1 MRAFLLEVVV
11 RSRIHRFLA
20 AAAVLVWST
29 APDAQRA
36 STTEPVQLPVRRVVL
51 YKSGVGFF
59 EHLGNVTGNAD
70 IAIQFTSG
78 QLDDALKSLTALDL
92 DRGSVS
98 AISYTSVA
106 PIDQQLA
113 ALRLPLGQ
121 DPDTTQLYRALRG
134 TRVEVRSKNGTMT
147 GRLLGV
153 ERRDR
158 RREGGTT
165 EPIDV
170 ITTVGDDGAVRSVPI
185 ENDVSVRVDERDAR
199 GDLSRY
205 LSVIAAGR
213 GQDVRRMVISAAG
226 AGTRR
231 LLVSYISEVPVWK
244 STYRLVMPDAGTE
257 RPLLQGWAIVD
268 NTVGED
274 WTNVDLSLVAG
285 APQSFIQQI
294 SQPFYARRTVVP
306 LPTTVQR
313 TPQTHEATLQA
324 GPESRAEAVIVAG
337 STPVARSAG
346 AGRGAGLGVAGGVV
360 GGLPQP
366 AAAAPPADVA
376 AARQLLAPNTE
387 AQDLGD
393 LFEYKLAQPVTIR
406 KNQSALVPILS
417 GPVEAERLS
426 LWRGA
431 PGNGRPLRA
440 VWLTNSTAFTLDG
453 GALSVIDA
461 NAFAGEGLID
471 PLKPGEKRLVSY
483 GTDLALTVSARL
495 GESSGRFTRVTA
507 RDGVIIA
514 QQEERNQWVYLVR
527 NEDTN
532 GRTLIVEHGIRPGWT
547 LAPTPAA
554 AETTASTARYRV
566 PVAAKGEAT
575 LTINERRVNDTRYSI
590 DQVDDRVVATITQR
604 GIAPEALRQALQP
617 VLDKR
622 AEASAADRQVA
633 DLNGQITTIGQDQQR
648 VRENMQV
655 LKGSAEEKAL
665 LKRYTMQLT
674 EQEDRLASLRKALTD
689 ATLRRDTRRAE
700 LAQLI
705 QQLTFTLD
713 APGV

>member
-1 MRAFLLEVVV
+1 V
-11 RSRIHRFLA
+11 RSRICRFLFLIVVVA
-20 AAAVLVWST
+20 WSA
-29 APDAQRA
+29 APDAQRP

-59 EHLGNVTGNAD
+59 EHLGNVTGTAD

-92 DRGSVS
+92 DRGTVS
-98 AISYTSVA
+98 AISYNSVA

-113 ALRLPLGQ
+113 ALRLPLGE

-134 TRVEVRSKNGTMT
+134 TRVEVRSKNGTT
-147 GRLLGV
+147 VGRLLGV

-158 RREGGTT
+158 RRESGST
-165 EPIDV
+165 EPLDV
-170 ITTVGDDGAVRSVPI
+170 ITIVGDDGAVRSVAI
-185 ENDVSVRVDERDAR
+185 ESDVRVRIDERDAR

-205 LSVIAAGR
+205 LSVIASGR
-213 GQDVRRMVISAAG
+213 AQDVRRMVISAAG
-226 AGTRR
+226 TGTRR

-244 STYRLVMPDAGTE
+244 STYRLVLPDGDSD

-294 SQPFYARRTVVP
+294 SQPFYVRRPVVP

-324 GPESRAEAVIVAG
+324 APESKAEAITVTGNA
-337 STPVARSAG
+337 PVAQA
-346 AGRGAGLGVAGGVV
+346 AGRGGGVGGGVAGGLV
-360 GGLPQP
+360 GGLPEAP
-366 AAAAPPADVA
+366 AAARAADVL
-376 AARQLLAPNTE
+376 AARQLVTSNAS
-387 AQDLGD
+387 AQELGD

-417 GPVEAERLS
+417 GPVDAERLS

-440 VWLTNSTAFTLDG
+440 VWLTNATQFTLDG
-453 GALSVIDA
+453 GSLSVIDA

-471 PLKPGEKRLVSY
+471 PLRPGEKRIVSY
-483 GTDLALTVSARL
+483 GTDLALTVTARL
-495 GESSGRFTRVTA
+495 DESSGRYTRVTA

-514 QQEERNQWVYLVR
+514 QQEERNQWVYRVR
-527 NEDTN
+527 NEDTSA
-532 GRTLIVEHGIRPGWT
+532 RTLIVEHSIRPGWT
-547 LAPTPAA
+547 LAPAPAA
-554 AETTASTARYRV
+554 AETTATAARYRV

-575 LTINERRVNDTRYSI
+575 LTISERRVNDTRYSI
-590 DQVDDRVVATITQR
+590 DQVDDRLVTTITQR
-604 GIAPEALRQALQP
+604 GIAPDALRRALQP

-622 AEASAADRQVA
+622 AEVAGADRQVA

-655 LKGSAEEKAL
+655 LRGSAEEKAL
-665 LKRYTMQLT
+665 VKRYTTQLT
-674 EQEDRLASLRKALTD
+674 EQEDRLATLRKELTD
-689 ATLRRDTRRAE
+689 ATIRRDTRRAE
-700 LAQLI
+700 LTQLI
-705 QQLTFTLD
+705 QQLTFVLD

>member
-1 MRAFLLEVVV
+1 M
-11 RSRIHRFLA
+11 RSRICRFFALIVVVA
-20 AAAVLVWST
+20 WSA
-29 APDAQRA
+29 APDAQRP
-36 STTEPVQLPVRRVVL
+36 STSEPVQLPVRRVVL

-59 EHLGNVTGNAD
+59 EHLGNVTGTAD

-92 DRGSVS
+92 DRGTVS
-98 AISYTSVA
+98 AISYNSVA

-113 ALRLPLGQ
+113 ALRLPLGE

-134 TRVEVRSKNGTMT
+134 TRVEVRSKNGTT
-147 GRLLGV
+147 VGRLLGV

-158 RREGGTT
+158 RRESGST
-165 EPIDV
+165 EPLDV
-170 ITTVGDDGAVRSVPI
+170 ITIVGDDGAVRSVAI
-185 ENDVSVRVDERDAR
+185 ESDVSVRIDERDAR

-205 LSVIAAGR
+205 LSVIASGR
-213 GQDVRRMVISAAG
+213 AQDVRRMVISTAG
-226 AGTRR
+226 TGTRR

-244 STYRLVMPDAGTE
+244 STYRLVLPDGDSD

-294 SQPFYARRTVVP
+294 SQPFYVRRPVVP

-324 GPESRAEAVIVAG
+324 APESKAEAITVTGNA
-337 STPVARSAG
+337 PVAQA
-346 AGRGAGLGVAGGVV
+346 AGRGGGVGGGVAGGLV
-360 GGLPQP
+360 GGLPEAP
-366 AAAAPPADVA
+366 AAARAADVL
-376 AARQLLAPNTE
+376 AARQLVTSNAS
-387 AQDLGD
+387 AQELGD

-417 GPVEAERLS
+417 GPVDAERLS

-440 VWLTNSTAFTLDG
+440 VWLTNATPFTLDG
-453 GALSVIDA
+453 GSLSVIDA

-471 PLKPGEKRLVSY
+471 PLRPGEKRIVSY
-483 GTDLALTVSARL
+483 GTDLALTVTARL
-495 GESSGRFTRVTA
+495 DESSGRYTRVTA

-514 QQEERNQWVYLVR
+514 QQEERNQWVYRVR
-527 NEDTN
+527 NEDTSA
-532 GRTLIVEHGIRPGWT
+532 RTLIVEHSIRPGWT
-547 LAPTPAA
+547 LAPAPAA
-554 AETTASTARYRV
+554 AETTATAARYRV

-575 LTINERRVNDTRYSI
+575 LTISERRVNDTRYSI
-590 DQVDDRVVATITQR
+590 DQVDDRLVTTITQR
-604 GIAPEALRQALQP
+604 GIAPDALRRALQP

-622 AEASAADRQVA
+622 AEVAGADRQVA
-633 DLNGQITTIGQDQQR
+633 DLNGQITAIGQDQQR

-665 LKRYTMQLT
+665 VKRYTTQLT
-674 EQEDRLASLRKALTD
+674 EQEDRLATLRKELTD
-689 ATLRRDTRRAE
+689 ATIRRDTRRAE
-700 LAQLI
+700 LTQLI
-705 QQLTFTLD
+705 QQLTFVLD